1 MGCHASLV
9 ALFPRQ
15 ERCAF
20 TACCSSMAEVF
31 HGLPPCS
38 GAPANRRESICI
50 RCRRSSGR
58 TTRRGAC
65 IIGKHEDIAGHASD
79 TIHLMELEFVEASVT
94 RLYGETAI
102 VVVKAHLKG
111 IFQGSSFAGFYRYLR
126 VWLFQEERWQAVAG
140 NVSVVA

>member
-1 MGCHASLV
+1 
-9 ALFPRQ
+9 
-15 ERCAF
+15 
-20 TACCSSMAEVF
+20 MAD
-31 HGLPPCS
+31 LPPVPDEVYMERVNPLWWGDPGENVVGLVCVDFRADQPQPFTDAVDM
-38 GAPANRRESICI
+38 G
-50 RCRRSSGR
+50 
-58 TTRRGAC
+58 

>member
-1 MGCHASLV
+1 V
-9 ALFPRQ
+9 
-15 ERCAF
+15 
-20 TACCSSMAEVF
+20 TD
-31 HGLPPCS
+31 LPPVPDEVYMERVNPLWWGDPGENVVGLVCVDVRADQPQPFTDAVDM
-38 GAPANRRESICI
+38 G
-50 RCRRSSGR
+50 
-58 TTRRGAC
+58 